1 MEMRTGLWQQ
11 QQIKLSLT
19 QELTQA
25 IALLQYNTQE
35 LSSFLEAKSLENPL
49 LEVST
54 TDRYRVKKR
63 VASSERKDNDI
74 TGIPAVAQPTLEDHL
89 FSQIPPGKLNKFT
102 RLIYKLLVL
111 NMDENGYFRGDVDQ
125 IATSA
130 KTTSDMVED
139 CLAEIHSLEPAG
151 IGARNLQECLLLQL
165 QRLGDNAENA
175 RRIVSNHFSDFAD
188 KKWKQLSK
196 ELKISL
202 HDIQRV
208 QDLIQTL
215 NPRPGAPF
223 FTEKAAYIIPDVV
236 VKNAEGQWK
245 VELLEGT
252 VPNIGFNDSLYRS
265 LTAVGDRQAIKFL
278 NDKFNDYQWLAR
290 SIKQRNETLLKV
302 AAKIVEKQTL
312 FFENGKG
319 QLRPLTMKEIA
330 DEIGVHESTVS
341 RTVREKYIGTP
352 FGTFELKSFFPS
364 GIQTVADSNA
374 SSSQVKALIKEYIS
388 GEDKQHPVSDQ
399 DIANRLMDSEGLVIS
414 RRTVAKYREQLGIA
428 SSSKRKR
435 F

>member
-1 MEMRTGLWQQ
+1 MEMRTGIWQQ

-35 LSSFLEAKSLENPL
+35 LASFLEAKSLENPL
-49 LEVST
+49 LEVGP

-63 VASSERKDNDI
+63 VASSERKDHDI
-74 TGIPAVAQPTLEDHL
+74 NGVPTEAHPTLEEYL
-89 FSQIPPGKLNKFT
+89 FSQIPPGKINKFT
-102 RLIYKLLVL
+102 RLIYKLLIL

-130 KTTSDMVED
+130 KTSSDMVED
-139 CLAEIHSLEPAG
+139 CLAEIQRLDPAG

-165 QRLGDNAENA
+165 ERQGDSAENA
-175 RRIVSNHFSDFAD
+175 RRIISGHFSDFAD

-202 HDIQRV
+202 PEIQQV

-223 FTEKAAYIIPDVV
+223 SPEKAAYIVPDVV
-236 VKNAEGQWK
+236 VKNIEGQWT

-290 SIKQRNETLLKV
+290 SIKQRNETILKV
-302 AAKIVEKQTL
+302 AAKIIEKQPA
-312 FFENGKG
+312 FFENRKG

-341 RTVREKYIGTP
+341 RTVREKYLGTP

-364 GIQTVADSNA
+364 GIQTIADSNA
-374 SSSQVKALIKEYIS
+374 SSVEVKALIKECIS
-388 GEDKQHPVSDQ
+388 QEDKKRPVSDQ
-399 DIANRLMDSEGLVIS
+399 DIANKLMDSEGLVIS